1 MNPVCIVSGCSRGIG
16 RGIATKLTAQG
27 YSLGLISR
35 SKDALDNLKSE
46 LESIRSSEKQ
56 QFLVCPCDV
65 CDESAIK

>member
-1 MNPVCIVSGCSRGIG
+1 MNPVCIVRVPVIANSPIS
-16 RGIATKLTAQG
+16 ATKLTAQG